1 MAHKEWLEY
10 AGTGSFFC
18 TNSIII
24 SHSSVG
30 WNMKC
35 VQNKKK
41 EKKDGWVIVSII
53 PTDGAVF
60 SPSRDPH
67 LSQTQINVRSPSISP
82 SFHLPRLLLRSN
94 PPDANLSVYLSV
106 WPPVAGMCRGLYFLH
121 LADCRLCGAA
131 ALYAY
136 EIGLLW
142 LGMWF
147 KGPYQ
152 VIRVFFFFFRF
163 NKNARGGN
171 LSPMIQLNK
180 LDVKS
185 SLVAEWPM

>member
-1 MAHKEWLEY
+1 MAHK
-10 AGTGSFFC
+10 
-18 TNSIII
+18 ND
-24 SHSSVG
+24 
-30 WNMKC
+30 WNMLELEAFSAQTASLYHTRQWVEIWSVFKK
-35 VQNKKK
+35 KKK

-60 SPSRDPH
+60 SPLRDPH

-152 VIRVFFFFFRF
+152 VIRVFFFF
-163 NKNARGGN
+163 
-171 LSPMIQLNK
+171 
-180 LDVKS
+180 
-185 SLVAEWPM
+185 

>member
-1 MAHKEWLEY
+1 M
-10 AGTGSFFC
+10 
-18 TNSIII
+18 
-24 SHSSVG
+24 
-30 WNMKC
+30 
-35 VQNKKK
+35 
-41 EKKDGWVIVSII
+41 VSII
-53 PTDGAVF
+53 ATDGAVF
-60 SPSRDPH
+60 FPLRDPH
-67 LSQTQINVRSPSISP
+67 LSKTEINARGPSISP
-82 SFHLPRLLLRSN
+82 SFHPPRLLLRSN

-147 KGPYQ
+147 KAPYQ
-152 VIRVFFFFFRF
+152 VIRVFFWGGGGF

-171 LSPMIQLNK
+171 LSLMIRLNK
-180 LDVKS
+180 LYVQS
-185 SLVAEWPM
+185 SLLAEWPTRH